1 MNMPFPSREQVEFIR
16 KNYPPGTRVMLNN
29 MNDPYSP
36 VESGTRGTVRYVDDA
51 GTLAVAWDNGRS
63 LSLIPGEDSFR
74 ELTQQEIA
82 QEQGMKMGGDG
93 AVSIRLISTEQLR
106 RMGDQ
111 EGLVLQGCGGN
122 PQEWLDGINEILAQ
136 ECILKKGAG
145 FEEAHTFRHDGL
157 TCMLFPFKENMELDM
172 GKLAIWRLASYSTFG
187 GTWLSDYVPN
197 RLGGFIQEQKSSLE
211 GAKTDCPLIG
221 EDGNIFH
228 IMGIAS
234 ETLRE
239 NEVYRAF
246 LRLYSNLRDHPEVLD
261 FPIKKLTEIR
271 SRQMLWSPAVVELNR
286 EISDVLSQSHALSLL
301 NKQGLVD
308 SDIFISKSNQLA
320 EQLRKAKQQKEI
332 LLKKKEID
340 VIEQT
345 KSLQGALRDGPEYL
359 ENFDEELFCELIDK
373 IIVESSM
380 KIRFRLNNGM
390 ELPEHIERTVR

>member
-36 VESGTRGTVRYVDDA
+36 VEPGTRGTVRYVDDS
-51 GTLAVAWDNGRS
+51 GQLGVAWDNGRS

-111 EGLVLQGCGGN
+111 EGLVLQGCGGD

-157 TCMLFPFKENMELDM
+157 TCMLFPFKEDMELDV
-172 GKLAIWRLASYSTFG
+172 GKLAVWRLASYSAFG

-197 RLGGFIQEQKSSLE
+197 RLGGFIQEQKTAPERIKGTIEFRMFNSTLHAGEVKSYVFCGDSGEYTMYEDDGSDEHAALTRFEVKWSEDAMRFSIKPDE
-211 GAKTDCPLIG
+211 GSFRVRPAMRRYRVCFYGIKNSTVKSDVAYEKTYDTEKKVLTVTFGKNSGKIELQVLNAELADIDRSKRTFKLLQHCRIGYELKEKIYNCICAKKNPAAVIHELQSMALSHDLIG
-221 EDGNIFH
+221 
-228 IMGIAS
+228 A
-234 ETLRE
+234 
-239 NEVYRAF
+239 
-246 LRLYSNLRDHPEVLD
+246 
-261 FPIKKLTEIR
+261 
-271 SRQMLWSPAVVELNR
+271 
-286 EISDVLSQSHALSLL
+286 
-301 NKQGLVD
+301 
-308 SDIFISKSNQLA
+308 LA
-320 EQLRKAKQQKEI
+320 ELGFE
-332 LLKKKEID
+332 
-340 VIEQT
+340 
-345 KSLQGALRDGPEYL
+345 
-359 ENFDEELFCELIDK
+359 
-373 IIVESSM
+373 
-380 KIRFRLNNGM
+380 
-390 ELPEHIERTVR
+390 